1 VSSVEVLP
9 SRADPGV
16 PLAHAVFRAVAD
28 VRALPAGGY
37 GSTGGHAT
45 LGERAGQL
53 SGLED

>member
-1 VSSVEVLP
+1 
-9 SRADPGV
+9 
-16 PLAHAVFRAVAD
+16 VFRAVAD